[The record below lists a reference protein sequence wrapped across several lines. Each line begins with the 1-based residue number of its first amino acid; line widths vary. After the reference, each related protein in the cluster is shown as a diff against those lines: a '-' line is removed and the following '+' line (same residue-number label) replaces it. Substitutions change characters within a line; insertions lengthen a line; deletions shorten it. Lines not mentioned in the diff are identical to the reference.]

1 MRENPLSHESGFG
14 SCGDELRL
22 SNGWLAYCRQ
32 LDTCFF
38 EKETLVGVPCASK
51 TLHHNVGGAR
61 AVVAHR
67 DHQGGPWGVWFIRPL
82 GLGYQQLYTDE
93 FLEL

>member
-1 MRENPLSHESGFG
+1 MIRVAWLSRRSMLERKSPIAREWVWVVW
-14 SCGDELRL
+14 RRTAI

-51 TLHHNVGGAR
+51 TLHHNVGGR
-61 AVVAHR
+61 
-67 DHQGGPWGVWFIRPL
+67 GPL
-82 GLGYQQLYTDE
+82 
-93 FLEL
+93 